1 MKRDEEAFAAIL
13 EKEANADI
21 FAEQQHLET
30 ELMKAI
36 SHNETVAQPKKC
48 SLNND
53 DNARAKRLG
62 LNPKSLIKNNT
73 TPSKPWKAPVREW
86 LIEIEEKRDANS
98 KKLINRSALDLILL

>member
-36 SHNETVAQPKKC
+36 SRNETVAQ
-48 SLNND
+48 LY
-53 DNARAKRLG
+53 
-62 LNPKSLIKNNT
+62 
-73 TPSKPWKAPVREW
+73 E
-86 LIEIEEKRDANS
+86 
-98 KKLINRSALDLILL
+98 